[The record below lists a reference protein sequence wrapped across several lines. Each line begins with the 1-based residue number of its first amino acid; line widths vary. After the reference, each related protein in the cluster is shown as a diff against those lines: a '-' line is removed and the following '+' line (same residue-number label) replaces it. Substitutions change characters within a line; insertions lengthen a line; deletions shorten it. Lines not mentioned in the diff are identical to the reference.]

1 MSYATGDT
9 IQATD
14 YNTSLLAASGPT
26 NYGINYI
33 MGTGASGY
41 GLGQTTL
48 STVGVSDAITAAQWN
63 SLFSAMSNIAN
74 HTNDT
79 LTSTTLKAVGDT
91 IAVKTALQSDLNTL
105 AASVNN
111 GCPNATALTTN
122 SAVATVT
129 SGSARW
135 QGSHTVEISVTFASA
150 NNMRYFFNAGGK
162 LIVRAARTALANAG
176 GGANSSSINTKESQI
191 DTLISAVGNLSI
203 KSQTSSRSGSGQT
216 ATTDGLS
223 NGFYDLTTGYTTIL
237 RLTNA
242 STYSGQYIQ
251 VDAKL
256 DAAPGS
262 STVMTI
268 KYAIVDASPEASG
281 AVDQTYTSGN
291 TASVN
296 AYVDYIGTTAVY
308 LDTVVPN
315 TTEGLTSVYSYS
327 STATVSNTTV

>member
-1 MSYATGDT
+1 MSYVTSDT

-14 YNTSLLAASGPT
+14 YNNTLLAGTGPA
-26 NYGINYI
+26 YGINYI
-33 MGTGASGY
+33 MGTGATSY

-48 STVGVSDAITAAQWN
+48 SNVAVIDIITATQWN
-63 SLFSAMSNIAN
+63 SLFSAMTNIAN

-79 LTSTTLKAVGDT
+79 LTSTDLKAVGDT
-91 IAVKTALQSDLNTL
+91 IAAKAALQTDLNTL

-122 SAVATVT
+122 SAVVTVT

-135 QGSHTVEISVTFASA
+135 RGSHTAEISVTFGSA

-162 LIVRAARTALANAG
+162 LIVRAARTALANTG
-176 GGANSSSINTKESQI
+176 GGANATSINTKESQM

-203 KSQTSSRSGSGQT
+203 KSRSSSRSGSGQT
-216 ATTDGLS
+216 ASTDGLS
-223 NGFYDLTTGYTTIL
+223 NGFYTLNTGYTTIL
-237 RLTNA
+237 KLTNA

-268 KYAIVDASPEASG
+268 KYAMVDAAPEPGTTDA
-281 AVDQTYTSGN
+281 DYTSGN
-291 TASVN
+291 TSSVN

-308 LDTVVPN
+308 LDTAVPN
-315 TTEGLTSVYSYS
+315 TTEGLSSVYSYS

>member
-1 MSYATGDT
+1 MSYVTSDT

-14 YNTSLLAASGPT
+14 YNNTLLGGTGPA
-26 NYGINYI
+26 YGINYI
-33 MGTGASGY
+33 MGTGATSY

-48 STVGVSDAITAAQWN
+48 SNVAVIDIITATQWN
-63 SLFSAMSNIAN
+63 SLFSAMTNIAN

-79 LTSTTLKAVGDT
+79 LTSTDLKAVGDT
-91 IAVKTALQSDLNTL
+91 IAAKAALQTDLNTL

-122 SAVATVT
+122 SAVVTVT

-135 QGSHTVEISVTFASA
+135 QGSHTAEISVTFASA

-162 LIVRAARTALANAG
+162 LIVRAARTALANTG
-176 GGANSSSINTKESQI
+176 GGANATSINTKESQM

-203 KSQTSSRSGSGQT
+203 KSRSSSRSGSGQT
-216 ATTDGLS
+216 VSTNGLS
-223 NGFYDLTTGYTTIL
+223 NGFYTLNTGYTTIL
-237 RLTNA
+237 KLTNA

-256 DAAPGS
+256 DAASGS

-268 KYAIVDASPEASG
+268 KYAMVDAAPEPGTTDA
-281 AVDQTYTSGN
+281 TYTSGN
-291 TASVN
+291 TSSVN

-308 LDTVVPN
+308 LDTAVPN
-315 TTEGLTSVYSYS
+315 TTEGLSSVYSYS